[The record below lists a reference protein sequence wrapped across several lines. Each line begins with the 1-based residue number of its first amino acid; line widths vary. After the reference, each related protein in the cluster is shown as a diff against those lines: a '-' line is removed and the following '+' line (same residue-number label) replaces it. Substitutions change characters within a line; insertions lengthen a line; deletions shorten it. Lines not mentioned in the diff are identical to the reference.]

1 MSGTAFLEV
10 QMDVNIS
17 YGSGGGPG
25 FKTLIFEGH
34 TGLEQRSISWTR
46 AKGKWNVAQGI
57 RNQSDMDTIR
67 KLFYNTSG
75 RAAGFRFKDWGD
87 YQLTNEQIATGDGT
101 TLAFKIIKTYSVTGS
116 SYVRRIF
123 KPVSGTMVV
132 ADNATVR
139 TEGAGAGKYTVDY
152 TTGIITFDNAIKP
165 ANGHAITVSCDFD
178 VPVRFDV
185 DELSSSM
192 DGYLTESWSNI
203 PLVEILLEDSP

>member
-1 MSGTAFLEV
+1 MPGTSFLEV
-10 QMDVNIS
+10 QMDVNVS

-67 KLFYNTSG
+67 ALFYNTSG

-87 YQLTNEQIATGDGT
+87 YQLNNMQIATGDGST
-101 TLAFKIIKTYSVTGS
+101 KVFKITKTYAVTGS

-123 KPVSGTMVV
+123 KPVSGTMNVY
-132 ADNATVR
+132 DNGVLRKAQAPESTR
-139 TEGAGAGKYTVDY
+139 S
-152 TTGIITFDNAIKP
+152 ITRP
-165 ANGHAITVSCDFD
+165 VSSPSITRSRQ
-178 VPVRFDV
+178 PIR
-185 DELSSSM
+185 
-192 DGYLTESWSNI
+192 I
-203 PLVEILLEDSP
+203 PSP